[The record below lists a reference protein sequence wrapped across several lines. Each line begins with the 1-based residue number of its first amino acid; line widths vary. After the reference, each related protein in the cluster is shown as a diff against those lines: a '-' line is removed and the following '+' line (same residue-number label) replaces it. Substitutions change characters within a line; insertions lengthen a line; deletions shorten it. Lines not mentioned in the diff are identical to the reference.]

1 MVTYI
6 ALLNFTDKGI
16 ASVKDTT
23 RRATAAKEVARKF
36 GVNLRDVYWT
46 MGECDL
52 VCVVEGDSEESIAA
66 FDLALAMQ
74 GNVRSRSMRAFTAEE
89 MDRVIGKLG

>member
-6 ALLNFTDKGI
+6 ALLNFTEKGI
-16 ASVKDTT
+16 AAVKETT
-23 RRATAAKEVARKF
+23 RRAAAAKDVARKF
-36 GVNLRDVYWT
+36 GVTLRDVYWT

-52 VCVVEGDSEESIAA
+52 VCVVEADSEESIAA